1 MACVSLP
8 LGEGRGAGSAD
19 PLPHERCRHGRLAVG
34 RALSTRFDMSHIL
47 HGGISGRHGDRTVER
62 SAALP
67 GFDQPIGLVFVDPPH
82 LKMHPDGIVY
92 RAISGSFRRI
102 SVRLNANIHPLQRD
116 VLLLG

>member
-8 LGEGRGAGSAD
+8 LREGHGEGTAD
-19 PLPHERCRHGRLAVG
+19 PLSHKRCGHGRLAVG
-34 RALSTRFDMSHIL
+34 CALSTRVAMSHIL

-62 SAALP
+62 SAPLP

-82 LKMHPDGIVY
+82 LKMHPDGVVY
-92 RAISGSFRRI
+92 RAISWSFRRI